1 MPRDGAG
8 LARAGSATGDGTAS
22 MTSTVLRIAMLV
34 AYPLLA
40 HWASVG
46 GGDIAAGLALLDL
59 VALVLADAL
68 LKPLA
73 WAWAV
78 LAASAAG
85 LWELVGTPW
94 PALLLLAPPMLF
106 TGFLAWLFARSLAS
120 PRGALITRIVAAL
133 ERREPDQLAPDLLRY
148 TRRLTAAWAW
158 LLALLTLANGVLA
171 LVVVPDGVFARLG
184 LASPWPVSQEAGSL
198 FANILNYG
206 VLGGFFLGEYVIR
219 HRLFR
224 DRPYRN
230 FVDFIRQMGAL
241 GPGFWRELFR

>member
-1 MPRDGAG
+1 
-8 LARAGSATGDGTAS
+8 
-22 MTSTVLRIAMLV
+22 MTSTVLRLAMLV

-40 HWASVG
+40 HWASVDG
-46 GGDIAAGLALLDL
+46 SGIIALLALADL
-59 VALVLADAL
+59 AVIVLL
-68 LKPLA
+68 LPLSDRRG
-73 WAWAV
+73 WAWAL

-85 LWELVGTPW
+85 LWLLIGTPW

-133 ERREPDQLAPDLLRY
+133 ERREPGQLAPDLLRY

-171 LVVVPDGVFARLG
+171 LVVVPDGVCARLG

-206 VLGGFFLGEYVIR
+206 VLGGFFLGEYVVR

-230 FVDFIRQMGAL
+230 FVDFIKQMGAL

>member
-1 MPRDGAG
+1 
-8 LARAGSATGDGTAS
+8 

-46 GGDIAAGLALLDL
+46 GGDLAAGLALLDL
-59 VALVLADAL
+59 VALVLAETLFLAAL
-68 LKPLA
+68 VVGLLRPLA

-78 LAASAAG
+78 LAASAGG
-85 LWELVGTPW
+85 LWLLIGTPW

-120 PRGALITRIVAAL
+120 PRGALITRIVAAM
-133 ERREPDQLAPDLLRY
+133 ERREPEQLAPDLLRY

-206 VLGGFFLGEYVIR
+206 VLGGFFLGEYVVR